1 MRHALPLLALI
12 LTAPKVFAQT
22 PATSLHFEVASIKPA
37 DPDARGSSIMTDRL
51 GGLSVTNVPLR
62 NIITMAYGIR
72 DFQLSG
78 GPGWIGTDR
87 YNIVAKPERTPAAP
101 PENPDERTMTDDQRK
116 TRDDQ
121 WKDRVRS
128 LLSDRFGLVVH
139 TETKEQPVYVLTVAK
154 NGPKLKVAT
163 NPGLEQGVRGGRGR
177 SQGMAAPISM
187 LVNTLSSATGRPVV
201 DKTGL
206 TEKYDYV
213 LEWTP
218 DLAAAESTD
227 SAPST
232 SGPTIFTAL
241 QEQLGL
247 RLESSKGPVVTIVI
261 DRVDRPSA
269 N

>member
-128 LLSDRFGLVVH
+128 LLADRFGLVVH

-227 SAPST
+227 SAPSS